1 MGGFIS
7 GFGLGRPFE
16 KNRITALNQRAVE
29 SPRQTTSQV
38 RRWLIGIMAR
48 KRTRHTLK
56 SRSGHVEEQFSQMRT
71 PLGVAQIFFDGFAP
85 AAAQSAANHFSHGRF
100 GLTAFFVW
108 RVIHGHRDVTD
119 HQRGVHR
126 EANLHVVN
134 RLQRLPCAFAGN
146 IKQFRFGIAH
156 VGFNFP

>member
-1 MGGFIS
+1 
-7 GFGLGRPFE
+7 
-16 KNRITALNQRAVE
+16 
-29 SPRQTTSQV
+29 
-38 RRWLIGIMAR
+38 MAR

-156 VGFNFP
+156 VGFNVPQTIVTLVAMKRDFSGVGKLSRLGGRQRQNG